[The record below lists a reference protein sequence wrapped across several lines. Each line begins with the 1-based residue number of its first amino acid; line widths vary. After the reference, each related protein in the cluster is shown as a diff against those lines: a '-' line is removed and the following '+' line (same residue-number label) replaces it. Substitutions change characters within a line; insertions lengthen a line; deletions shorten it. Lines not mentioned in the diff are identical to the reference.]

1 MCNADLKEKMRNR
14 GVRQWQIAE
23 YIGIS
28 ESVLSR
34 HMRHE
39 LSSDLRDQVLNA
51 IEILGSTPGAAKV
64 QSVGRGVIVNK

>member
-1 MCNADLKEKMRNR
+1 MCNADLKEKMKNR

-34 HMRHE
+34 YMRHE
-39 LSSDLRDQVLNA
+39 LSSDLRDRVLNA
-51 IEILGSTPGAAKV
+51 IETLGSAPGAAKV
-64 QSVGRGVIVNK
+64 QGVGRGVIVNK